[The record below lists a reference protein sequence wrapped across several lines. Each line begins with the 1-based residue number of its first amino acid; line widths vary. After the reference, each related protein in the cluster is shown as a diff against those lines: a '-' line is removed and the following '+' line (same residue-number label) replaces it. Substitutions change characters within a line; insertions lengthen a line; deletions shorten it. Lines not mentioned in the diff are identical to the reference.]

1 FISFPSSPKAI
12 KSSLSAPS
20 ILPLLFLL
28 LPPAAGVSDSGK
40 DRPAAEL
47 LSLSD
52 IHKGANTMQHTG
64 AFVFGI
70 LGNVISFMVFLA
82 PVPTF
87 WQIHKK
93 KTSEGYKSLP
103 YLTALFSSML
113 WLYYAL
119 LKKQDALLLMTI
131 NAFGCVIET
140 IYTALFIAY
149 APKKTRVPTIM
160 LFLGLNVV
168 LFSTVL
174 LVIQFVVKEDYK
186 VNVLGWIC
194 VGFAVSVF
202 AAPLSVMATVIKTRS
217 VEFMPF
223 SLSFFLTLS
232 AVVWFGY
239 GVFIHDLRV
248 ACPNVLG
255 FVFGLAQMT
264 LYAVYRNA
272 HIADEKREKEKQF
285 ELEQQ
290 KDKLPVKMK
299 SIHRRSGLGT
309 PEVHPVDGHSNDDD
323 DSDDEVRGKGNNN
336 GGGGRKDQDDSP
348 V

>member
-1 FISFPSSPKAI
+1 MQPNTHTPTSPIPTQQSILFSFYHHHSNFTFLPWRPGPIYTLPASLSSSFISFHFISFPSSPKAI

-149 APKKTRVPTIM
+149 APKKTR
-160 LFLGLNVV
+160 
-168 LFSTVL
+168 
-174 LVIQFVVKEDYK
+174 
-186 VNVLGWIC
+186 
-194 VGFAVSVF
+194 
-202 AAPLSVMATVIKTRS
+202 ATVIKTRS